1 MCGRVRRDYAETGKP
16 RFYCIDSDKIVFLSL
31 QLDMEMEAH
40 NLSKFSMLMKGYDT
54 VKFPTPLY
62 PFVTKSVLVE
72 SYEVI

>member
-1 MCGRVRRDYAETGKP
+1 M
-16 RFYCIDSDKIVFLSL
+16 FLSP

-40 NLSKFSMLMKGYDT
+40 NLSKFNMLMTGYDS